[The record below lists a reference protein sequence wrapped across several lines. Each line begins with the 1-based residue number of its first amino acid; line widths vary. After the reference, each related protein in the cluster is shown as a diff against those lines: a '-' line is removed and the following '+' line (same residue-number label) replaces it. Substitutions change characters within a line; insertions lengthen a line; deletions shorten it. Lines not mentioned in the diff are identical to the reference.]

1 MNPDTVL
8 QDLQDVMGMQSNKR
22 QGEVLAMLELGLEL
36 FSSTLSQSNLALK
49 VELTNAYVLM
59 TFYDAQMHY
68 VNRCSLLYNVICL
81 SLYIY
86 LLF

>member
-36 FSSTLSQSNLALK
+36 FSSTLNQSNLALK
-49 VELTNAYVLM
+49 VLINQCL
-59 TFYDAQMHY
+59 
-68 VNRCSLLYNVICL
+68 CSHDFL
-81 SLYIY
+81 
-86 LLF
+86 

>member
-8 QDLQDVMGMQSNKR
+8 QDLQDVLGMQSNKR

-49 VELTNAYVLM
+49 VLINQCL
-59 TFYDAQMHY
+59 
-68 VNRCSLLYNVICL
+68 CSHDFL
-81 SLYIY
+81 
-86 LLF
+86 

>member
-36 FSSTLSQSNLALK
+36 FSSTLSQSYLALK
-49 VELTNAYVLM
+49 VLINQCL
-59 TFYDAQMHY
+59 
-68 VNRCSLLYNVICL
+68 CSHDFL
-81 SLYIY
+81 
-86 LLF
+86 

>member
-1 MNPDTVL
+1 MENTSSVHVYMNPDTVL

-49 VELTNAYVLM
+49 VLINQCL
-59 TFYDAQMHY
+59 
-68 VNRCSLLYNVICL
+68 CSHDFL
-81 SLYIY
+81 
-86 LLF
+86 

>member
-22 QGEVLAMLELGLEL
+22 QCEVLAMLELGLEL

-49 VELTNAYVLM
+49 VLIN
-59 TFYDAQMHY
+59 Q
-68 VNRCSLLYNVICL
+68 
-81 SLYIY
+81 
-86 LLF
+86 

>member
-49 VELTNAYVLM
+49 VLIN
-59 TFYDAQMHY
+59 
-68 VNRCSLLYNVICL
+68 ICL
-81 SLYIY
+81 CSPDFL
-86 LLF
+86 

>member
-49 VELTNAYVLM
+49 VLINQC
-59 TFYDAQMHY
+59 F
-68 VNRCSLLYNVICL
+68 CSHDFL
-81 SLYIY
+81 
-86 LLF
+86 

>member
-36 FSSTLSQSNLALK
+36 FSSTLSQSNFALK
-49 VELTNAYVLM
+49 VLINQCL
-59 TFYDAQMHY
+59 
-68 VNRCSLLYNVICL
+68 CSHDFL
-81 SLYIY
+81 
-86 LLF
+86 

>member
-49 VELTNAYVLM
+49 VLINQFLCSRDFLWYP
-59 TFYDAQMHY
+59 DAL
-68 VNRCSLLYNVICL
+68 C
-81 SLYIY
+81 
-86 LLF
+86 

>member
-49 VELTNAYVLM
+49 VLINHCL
-59 TFYDAQMHY
+59 
-68 VNRCSLLYNVICL
+68 CSHDFL
-81 SLYIY
+81 
-86 LLF
+86 

>member
-8 QDLQDVMGMQSNKR
+8 QDLQDVMGMRSNKR

-49 VELTNAYVLM
+49 VLINQCL
-59 TFYDAQMHY
+59 
-68 VNRCSLLYNVICL
+68 CSHDFL
-81 SLYIY
+81 
-86 LLF
+86 

>member
-49 VELTNAYVLM
+49 VLINQFLCSRDILWYP
-59 TFYDAQMHY
+59 DA
-68 VNRCSLLYNVICL
+68 LY
-81 SLYIY
+81 
-86 LLF
+86 